1 MTDITVTLP
10 SGRTLNRPTGVR
22 AEEILEAEEFRGLSS
37 PIVAVLVNKAL
48 TSLTYRLEINCLLEP
63 VLLASREGANIYRRS
78 LCLLLAIAAKQ
89 LVPQRRLVIG
99 HSLGR
104 GYFYYFDGQPRADGG
119 DLKALKERMAHIA
132 AEALPIVRTS
142 ISYTEAVRYF
152 ENNNQPDTVL
162 LLRHRNDPKVPVYAC
177 GDFMDLAHAPLAPH
191 TGVLKVFDL
200 LDYPPGFVLRYPPWN
215 QPHTLGA
222 FRENPLLFSIYREY
236 KDWGKILNLASVGQ
250 LNELINARQIKQF
263 IPVAE
268 ALHDKKISLIAD
280 HINERRD
287 CVRLALVAG
296 PSSSG
301 KTTFAKKLAIQ
312 LQVLGRNPFPIS
324 LDNYFLPRDRTPRNA
339 DGRYDYESLRAI
351 DVELLNEHLQ
361 ALLRG
366 EEVLVP
372 RYDFP
377 TGERREAGAPRRLPE
392 RAVIILEGIH
402 SLNDALTP
410 AIPAEARYKI
420 YVSALT
426 QLNLDDHNRISTT
439 DNRLLR
445 RIVRDHQFRG
455 HSAAQT
461 LSMWQSVRNGE
472 DRNIFPFQNSADT
485 AFNSALDYEL
495 AVLKVYAEPLLKT
508 VKPDQEGFSE
518 ALRLLSFIGNFA
530 PIPAS
535 WVPEYSILREFI
547 GDSGFKY

>member
-1 MTDITVTLP
+1 MITVSLP
-10 SGRTLNRPTGVR
+10 SGQTLTRPAGVR
-22 AEEILEAEEFRGLSS
+22 AEEILRAEEFQGLAS

-48 TSLTYRLEINCLLEP
+48 ASLTYRLEVNCHLEP

-89 LVPQRRLVIG
+89 LYPTRRLVIG
-99 HSLGR
+99 HALGR
-104 GYFYYFDGQPRADGG
+104 GYFYYFDGRPRTAAAE
-119 DLKALKERMAHIA
+119 LAALKQRMAHLA
-132 AEALPIVRTS
+132 SQALPIVRTS
-142 ISYTEAVRYF
+142 IAYNEAVRYF
-152 ENNNQPDTVL
+152 EQSNQPDTVL
-162 LLRHRNDPKVPVYAC
+162 LLRHRNDPKVPVHAC
-177 GDFMDLAHAPLAPH
+177 GEFLDLAHAPLVPH
-191 TGVLKVFDL
+191 TGMLKVFDL
-200 LDYPPGFVLRYPPWN
+200 REMPPGFLLRYPPWN
-215 QPHTLGA
+215 QPHTLGP
-222 FRENPLLFSIYREY
+222 FKDSPLLFSVYREY

-268 ALHDKKISLIAD
+268 ALHDKKIALIAD
-280 HINERRD
+280 RISERRD
-287 CVRLALVAG
+287 TVRLALVAG

-301 KTTFAKKLAIQ
+301 KTTFAKKLSIQ
-312 LQVLGRNPFPIS
+312 LQVLGRNPFQIS
-324 LDNYFLPRDRTPRNA
+324 LDDYFLPRDRTPRNP

-351 DVELLNEHLQ
+351 DVQLLNEHLL

-366 EEVLVP
+366 EEVSLP

-377 TGERREAGAPRRLPE
+377 TGERRASGSPRRLPE

-402 SLNDALTP
+402 CLNDALTP
-410 AIPAEARYKI
+410 AIAPEARYKI

-461 LSMWQSVRNGE
+461 LSMWQSVRTGE
-472 DRNIFPFQNSADT
+472 DTNIFPFQNNADS

-495 AVLKVYAEPLLKT
+495 SVLKVYAEPLLKT
-508 VKPDQEGFSE
+508 VKPEQEGFSE

>member
-1 MTDITVTLP
+1 MITVSLP
-10 SGRTLNRPTGVR
+10 SGRKLSREAGVR
-22 AEEILEAEEFRGLSS
+22 TEEILQEEEFRGLPS
-37 PIVAVLVNKAL
+37 PAVAVLVNKAL
-48 TSLTYRLEINCLLEP
+48 ASLTYPLEVNCLLEP

-89 LVPQRRLVIG
+89 LFPGRRLVIG
-99 HSLGR
+99 HSLSR
-104 GYFYYFDGQPRADGG
+104 GYFYYFDGLARTEAAD
-119 DLKALKERMAHIA
+119 LSALKERMARIA
-132 AEALPIVRTS
+132 GQELPIVRTV
-142 ISYTEAVRYF
+142 ISYGEAVRYF
-152 ENNNQPDTVL
+152 EQNNQPDTVL
-162 LLRHRNDPKVPVYAC
+162 LLRYRNDPKVPVYAC
-177 GDFMDLAHAPLAPH
+177 GEFMDLAHAPLVPH
-191 TGVLKVFDL
+191 TGFLGVFDL

-215 QPHTLGA
+215 QPHALGP
-222 FRENPLLFSIYREY
+222 FRDNPLLFSVYREY

-250 LNELINARQIKQF
+250 LNELIHCRQVKQF

-268 ALHDKKISLIAD
+268 ALHDKKIAMIAD
-280 HINERRD
+280 RISERRD
-287 CVRLALVAG
+287 SVHLALVAG

-312 LQVLGRNPFPIS
+312 LQVLGRNPFQIS
-324 LDNYFLPRDRTPRNA
+324 LDDYFLPRDQTPRNA
-339 DGRYDYESLRAI
+339 DGRLDYESLRAI
-351 DVELLNEHLQ
+351 DVELLNEQLL
-361 ALLRG
+361 ALLAG
-366 EEVLVP
+366 KEVLLP

-377 TGERREAGAPRRLPE
+377 TGERRQSAGPRRLPE

-402 SLNDALTP
+402 CLNDALTP
-410 AIPAEARYKI
+410 SIPAEARYKI

-461 LSMWQSVRNGE
+461 LLMWQSVRNGE
-472 DRNIFPFQNSADT
+472 DRNIFPFQNSADS

-530 PIPAS
+530 PIPAT

-547 GDSGFKY
+547 GESGFKY